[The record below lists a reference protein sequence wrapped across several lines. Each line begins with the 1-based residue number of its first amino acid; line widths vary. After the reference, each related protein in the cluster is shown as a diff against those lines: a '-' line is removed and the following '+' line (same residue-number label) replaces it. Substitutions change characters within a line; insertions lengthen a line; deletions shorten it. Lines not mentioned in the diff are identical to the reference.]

1 MRPLEGIRILDLTRV
16 LSGPYCTMLLGDLGA
31 EVIKVERP
39 GEGDDTRS
47 FAPPFQ
53 GDQAAYFL
61 SINRNKKSITL
72 DMKSEHGKEILWR
85 LLDLSDVLVE
95 NFRPGAMERLGFGY
109 EAVTN
114 RRPAIIYCS
123 ISGFGDSGPQ
133 KDRPGYDVI
142 VQGEAGIM
150 DLTGPRDGPPHKV
163 GTSIA
168 DLVSGLTAVQGILAA
183 LYTAKIDGRGQRVLV
198 SMYEAVAALL
208 TFNASIYFATGN
220 APRRRGNEH
229 ATIVPYETFEASDG
243 WINLGVANDDIWRRF
258 CAAVGTAE
266 LATDRRFANAPD
278 RVRNRDALVPLIK
291 TVIKQRSRDEWLK
304 LLDDSGVPCGAIR
317 TVAEVCDSEVLRAR
331 GMIAEMPHASAG
343 NVKGIK
349 SAIHLS
355 ETVLDT
361 YTAPPRLGEHTNEV
375 LTRLLGYSS
384 DKVNALRREGVV

>member
-123 ISGFGDSGPQ
+123 ISGFGGGGPQ

-361 YTAPPRLGEHTNEV
+361 YTAPPKLGEHTNEV

>member
-123 ISGFGDSGPQ
+123 ISGFGDNGPQ
-133 KDRPGYDVI
+133 KDRAGYDVI

-220 APRRRGNEH
+220 TPKRRGNEH

-361 YTAPPRLGEHTNEV
+361 YTAPPKLGEHTNEV

>member
-72 DMKSEHGKEILWR
+72 DMKSEQGKEILWR

-109 EAVTN
+109 EAVST
-114 RRPAIIYCS
+114 RRPAMIYCS

-220 APRRRGNEH
+220 TPKRRGNEH

-361 YTAPPRLGEHTNEV
+361 YTAPPKLGEHTNEV

>member
-72 DMKSEHGKEILWR
+72 DMKSEQGKEILWR

-123 ISGFGDSGPQ
+123 ISGFGDGGPQ

-361 YTAPPRLGEHTNEV
+361 YTAPPKLGEHTNEV

>member
-39 GEGDDTRS
+39 REGDDTRA

-72 DMKSEHGKEILWR
+72 DMKSERGREILWR
-85 LLDLSDVLVE
+85 LVDVSDVLVE
-95 NFRPGAMERLGFGY
+95 NFRPAAMERLGFGY
-109 EAVTN
+109 EAVRT
-114 RRPAIIYCS
+114 RRPSMIYCS
-123 ISGFGDSGPQ
+123 ISGFGNTGPQ
-133 KDRPGYDVI
+133 KDRAGYDVI
-142 VQGEAGIM
+142 VQGEAGLM

-183 LYTAKIDGRGQRVLV
+183 LYAAKVDGRGQRVHV

-220 APRRRGNEH
+220 SPRRRGNEH

-243 WINLGVANDDIWRRF
+243 WINIGVANDDLWRRF
-258 CAAVGTAE
+258 CAAAGME
-266 LATDRRFANAPD
+266 GLTDDSRFARAPD
-278 RVRNRDALVPLIK
+278 RVRNRDALVLLVRA
-291 TVIKQRSRDEWLK
+291 VIKHRSRDDWLK
-304 LLDDSGVPCGAIR
+304 RLDDSGVPCGAIR
-317 TVAEVCDSEVLRAR
+317 TVAAVCDGEVLEAR
-331 GMIAEMPHASAG
+331 GMIAEMPHSSAG
-343 NVKGIK
+343 NVKAIK

-355 ETVLDT
+355 ATTLDT
-361 YTAPPRLGEHTNEV
+361 YSAPPKLGEHTHEV
-375 LTRLLGYSS
+375 LTELLGYTSE
-384 DKVNALRREGVV
+384 DAFMLGREGVI

>member
-220 APRRRGNEH
+220 APKRRGNEH

-361 YTAPPRLGEHTNEV
+361 YTAPPKLGEHTNEV

>member
-1 MRPLEGIRILDLTRV
+1 MRPLEGVRILDLTRV

-39 GEGDDTRS
+39 GEGDDTRA

-61 SINRNKKSITL
+61 SVNRNKKSITL
-72 DMKSEHGKEILWR
+72 DMKNEQGKEILWR

-109 EAVTN
+109 EAVST
-114 RRPAIIYCS
+114 RRPAMIYCS

-133 KDRPGYDVI
+133 KDRAGYDVI

-163 GTSIA
+163 GTSVA
-168 DLVSGLTAVQGILAA
+168 DLVSGLTAAQGILAA
-183 LYTAKIDGRGQRVLV
+183 LHAAKIDGRGQRVHI

-243 WINLGVANDDIWRRF
+243 WINLGVANDADMGRLRI
-258 CAAVGTAE
+258 AAVQ
-266 LATDRRFANAPD
+266 PD
-278 RVRNRDALVPLIK
+278 L
-291 TVIKQRSRDEWLK
+291 
-304 LLDDSGVPCGAIR
+304 
-317 TVAEVCDSEVLRAR
+317 
-331 GMIAEMPHASAG
+331 
-343 NVKGIK
+343 
-349 SAIHLS
+349 
-355 ETVLDT
+355 
-361 YTAPPRLGEHTNEV
+361 
-375 LTRLLGYSS
+375 
-384 DKVNALRREGVV
+384 

>member
-72 DMKSEHGKEILWR
+72 DMKSEQGKEILWR

-361 YTAPPRLGEHTNEV
+361 YTAPPKLGEHTNEV

>member
-16 LSGPYCTMLLGDLGA
+16 LSGSYCTMLLGDLGA

-123 ISGFGDSGPQ
+123 ISGFGDGGPQ

-220 APRRRGNEH
+220 TPKRRGNEH

-361 YTAPPRLGEHTNEV
+361 YTAPPKLGEHTNEV